1 MEKRFKVIPEF
12 FGGIIKDKWEKSN
25 MSIDKITLNILEVIA
40 GNISLGEFAKECEGK
55 ISIEEIIEIFTELKE
70 LKIINLDA
78 DVKKKVNDYES
89 NRLSSPLRVFYDIT
103 YQCNLRCKHCFTE
116 SGNAELNELSKEEK
130 LVLIEQLKELDVR
143 RISIA
148 GGEPFAC
155 EDFYSFIKN
164 CRENEI
170 EVSVSTNGTFFDE
183 KTVKEINEYELKTI
197 TVSLDGATGKAMIL
211 YEVKEL
217 IKGL

>member
-89 NRLSSPLRVFYDIT
+89 NRLSSPL
-103 YQCNLRCKHCFTE
+103 
-116 SGNAELNELSKEEK
+116 S
-130 LVLIEQLKELDVR
+130 VL
-143 RISIA
+143 
-148 GGEPFAC
+148 
-155 EDFYSFIKN
+155 
-164 CRENEI
+164 
-170 EVSVSTNGTFFDE
+170 
-183 KTVKEINEYELKTI
+183 
-197 TVSLDGATGKAMIL
+197 
-211 YEVKEL
+211 
-217 IKGL
+217 